1 MQAQKYPLSMRLMH
15 WIMALLIIFMLAL
28 GFYMTNVGREDPG
41 HLKLYE
47 LHKSI
52 GAMILILVFF
62 RITIRL
68 LKPVPPLP
76 DTIDTVTQFLAHLGH
91 LALYV
96 LMILMPLSGYLMSN
110 FFGFHV
116 MLFGIP
122 MPTLV
127 SANFEMG
134 NLFAQI
140 HEILGFAFLAV
151 LGIHIAAV
159 IKHRFFDLPEND
171 ILKRM
176 M

>member
-1 MQAQKYPLSMRLMH
+1 MRWMH
-15 WIMALLIIFMLAL
+15 WIIALLIIFMLAL
-28 GFYMTNVGREDPG
+28 GFYMTNINREDPD
-41 HLKLYE
+41 HLKFYE

-52 GAMILILVFF
+52 GSMILILVFF
-62 RITIRL
+62 RITLRF

-76 DTIDTVTQFLAHLGH
+76 DTIDNVTQSLAHLGH

-116 MLFGIP
+116 LMFGIP

-134 NLFAQI
+134 NLFSEI
-140 HEILGFAFLAV
+140 HEILGFVFIAV

-171 ILKRM
+171 VLKRM